1 MSRRIEYEQLKGKK
15 VRQQIEC
22 EQGKIDKIRLL
33 YVDRHAQM
41 LGKAEEMEKDLKFAQ
56 MLMKTY
62 VDQIA
67 RERVK
72 IERQKEE
79 QELLGKAGL
88 GERVEGQE
96 NIDPQ
101 FQTLEG
107 HNA

>member
-15 VRQQIEC
+15 VRQQIDC

-41 LGKAEEMEKDLKFAQ
+41 QGKVDEMEKDLKFAQ

-72 IERQKEE
+72 IERQKELE
-79 QELLGKAGL
+79 LGKGGL
-88 GERVEGQE
+88 GERGLVEGQE

-101 FQTLEG
+101 F
-107 HNA
+107 